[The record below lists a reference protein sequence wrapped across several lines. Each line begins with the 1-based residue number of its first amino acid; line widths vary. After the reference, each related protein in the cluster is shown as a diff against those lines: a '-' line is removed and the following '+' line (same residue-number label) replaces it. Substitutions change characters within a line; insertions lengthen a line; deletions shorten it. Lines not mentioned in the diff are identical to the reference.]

1 MRRFLLFVIAAVSL
15 LLSGSPAG
23 ARTGKVRV
31 MSFNVRVQLP
41 ADTGKFNWESRKEAC
56 VKALRKYKP
65 DILGIQEAASVQ
77 KQYLMKEL
85 SKYYVMVDGSA
96 KPGTLNEDTAV
107 GYVPIFFRADRFEL
121 LDYGTFWLNEEQA
134 PEKVGWDAER
144 VRNVYWVKL
153 RFRKS
158 GQILF
163 CFNTQLDRRGTVSRT
178 EGSKVI
184 VEKIKE
190 MAGDKA
196 VVFLT
201 GDFNVSGDDA
211 SLKPLG
217 AYLKKADKEVR
228 KADTTPSFNDFG
240 RSGAKSSVDHIFSR
254 NAQARSFEVVSDRFG
269 VRYVSDH
276 YPLSADFEVEIPKD

>member
-23 ARTGKVRV
+23 AGTGKVRV
-31 MSFNVRVQLP
+31 MSFNIRVQLP

-107 GYVPIFFRADRFEL
+107 GYVPIFFRADKFEL
-121 LDYGTFWLNEEQA
+121 LDYGTFWLNEEQT

-158 GQILF
+158 GQMLF

-178 EGSKVI
+178 ESSKVI

-201 GDFNVSGDDA
+201 GDFNVSGEDA

-217 AYLKKADKEVR
+217 AYLKKADREVR

-240 RSGAKSSVDHIFSR
+240 RGGAKSSVDHIFFR

-276 YPLSADFEVEIPKD
+276 YPLSADFEVEMPKD